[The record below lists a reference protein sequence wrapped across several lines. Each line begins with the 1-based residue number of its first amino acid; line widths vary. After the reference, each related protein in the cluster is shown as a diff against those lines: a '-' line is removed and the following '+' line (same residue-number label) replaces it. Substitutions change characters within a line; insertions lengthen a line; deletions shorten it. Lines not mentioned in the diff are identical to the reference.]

1 MRVLVYLNSL
11 NLDIGIR
18 RSHPPSIDFDEKRS
32 RVMWGCWCRAARLCG
47 YVAVLS
53 PHVSESSL
61 VYMFI
66 ILALCVVYFF
76 LLFCIRV
83 CEAMCIIISSG
94 CQFAWTNVFMLLLFR
109 FLTTIYS
116 TRQMRVAIT
125 CSHSIHNHHWTRL
138 LMRSY
143 FLPTIFFFISLSIS
157 CLNATADKKYW
168 QHNLHNDRCFVRVR
182 GAEGK

>member
-1 MRVLVYLNSL
+1 MKNGAGWCGVVGVGQPGYAVMSQFC
-11 NLDIGIR
+11 R
-18 RSHPPSIDFDEKRS
+18 RT
-32 RVMWGCWCRAARLCG
+32 
-47 YVAVLS
+47 Y
-53 PHVSESSL
+53 SESSP

-116 TRQMRVAIT
+116 TRQMRVATT

-143 FLPTIFFFISLSIS
+143 FLPIIFFSSLSPFHAWMQLQIRNIGS
-157 CLNATADKKYW
+157 TICTTIVALSAFAVLKVSKNNNRGTLNTSAPALELY
-168 QHNLHNDRCFVRVR
+168 LML
-182 GAEGK
+182 GYI